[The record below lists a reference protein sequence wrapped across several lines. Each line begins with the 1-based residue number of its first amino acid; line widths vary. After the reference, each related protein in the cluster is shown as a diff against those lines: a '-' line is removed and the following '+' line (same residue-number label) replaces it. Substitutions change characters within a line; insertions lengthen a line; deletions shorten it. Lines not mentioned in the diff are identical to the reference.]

1 MLNNPP
7 NENQAAPGSNK
18 ILIIF
23 LPLST
28 KQCGQWVTL
37 PIYPG
42 DAERA
47 ISPENTRGNEVNLFL
62 GSHNQDEKE
71 PRSH

>member
-23 LPLST
+23 LPLHKT
-28 KQCGQWVTL
+28 M
-37 PIYPG
+37 
-42 DAERA
+42 
-47 ISPENTRGNEVNLFL
+47 
-62 GSHNQDEKE
+62 
-71 PRSH
+71 RSMG